1 MSNTKVKYGFGSTVN
16 HAVPKLNVNSS
27 IVSDVVISSRVRD
40 IILDNKHPRF
50 DEFGQWNGIGTIF
63 IEPTKQ
69 PNRRDEI
76 PLIPAYPAFSNIKQ
90 YPLIN
95 ELVPIIYLA
104 DPNIVE
110 NTSAVAAY
118 YLPPINVWNSQV
130 HNAVPSTDVIPELED
145 KEYPLVEAGSVR
157 RITDQDTEINLGNY
171 FNENNVL
178 NNYPLLPYEGDI
190 IYEGRFSNSIRL
202 GSTVDTDKARYFN
215 VWSLDAEKENFGS
228 PIMILRNGQSSIG
241 RNILEST
248 EPWVPTLENINTDKS
263 SIYLTAGQKI
273 PLTLASNIPDS
284 YGADINEVPNTQYY
298 TGDQILLNSGQLV
311 FNSKDDDIILSSNK
325 SIHLSAETTLNFDA
339 PDKITLAAS
348 KVYLGSSFGNEG
360 VQLQSAVLGDKLIE
374 HLLEFASSLETIGIA
389 METNVAIVGPVST
402 LQSVG
407 PLIKEACKKF
417 QNILKSKDILS
428 NQVFINQ
435 GNKR

>member
-1 MSNTKVKYGFGSTVN
+1 MPLSTK
-16 HAVPKLNVNSS
+16 L
-27 IVSDVVISSRVRD
+27 
-40 IILDNKHPRF
+40 
-50 DEFGQWNGIGTIF
+50 
-63 IEPTKQ
+63 
-69 PNRRDEI
+69 
-76 PLIPAYPAFSNIKQ
+76 
-90 YPLIN
+90 
-95 ELVPIIYLA
+95 
-104 DPNIVE
+104 
-110 NTSAVAAY
+110 
-118 YLPPINVWNSQV
+118 
-130 HNAVPSTDVIPELED
+130 
-145 KEYPLVEAGSVR
+145 
-157 RITDQDTEINLGNY
+157 
-171 FNENNVL
+171 
-178 NNYPLLPYEGDI
+178 